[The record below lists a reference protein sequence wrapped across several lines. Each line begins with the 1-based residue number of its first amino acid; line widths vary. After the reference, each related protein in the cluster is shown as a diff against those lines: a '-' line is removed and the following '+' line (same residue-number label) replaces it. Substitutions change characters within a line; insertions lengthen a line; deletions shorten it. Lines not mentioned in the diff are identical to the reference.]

1 MRQRPEALDEHA
13 LRQALHGWGLADARL
28 TYAPVGFGDYHWIA
42 EPTGP
47 TGPTGPTDPS
57 RPASRAFITVVDLYA
72 KEAERPAAE
81 VAAGAPGAGRAT
93 ETAPPTHAA
102 LTPEATQA
110 TQATQAAPAPVTA
123 RAASSH
129 STRPATSHP
138 PHAASSH
145 PPHAASSHP
154 PHAASSHP
162 PHAASSHPP
171 HPAFT
176 TLRSALDTAA
186 ALRAG
191 PCGEAVVAPLPSADG
206 ERVRRVDARYA
217 VSVFPYE
224 SGVAGEFGRWRSAAE
239 RHRVLDLLATL
250 HRSPVPAGAVHLPP
264 HLSARGALERAL
276 ADVRGPWRGGPY
288 AEPAR
293 ALVLRGGDAL
303 RGRLAEFD
311 GLLAEVAGRGAA
323 PVVTHGEPHAG
334 NVLFAGDRPRLVD
347 WDTVGLAVPERDL
360 WLVAEGPADLDRY
373 ARASGREPDPA
384 ALALYAL
391 RWELEDVA
399 AYLDWFRA
407 PHERTADTEVAWAG
421 LSGTVR
427 ALLAR

>member
-110 TQATQAAPAPVTA
+110 AQAAPAPVTA
-123 RAASSH
+123 R
-129 STRPATSHP
+129 
-138 PHAASSH
+138 
-145 PPHAASSHP
+145 
-154 PHAASSHP
+154 
-162 PHAASSHPP
+162 AASSHPP

>member
-42 EPTGP
+42 ETTDPAGP
-47 TGPTGPTDPS
+47 TGPAEPN
-57 RPASRAFITVVDLYA
+57 RPAPRAFITVVDLYA
-72 KEAERPAAE
+72 KTGEQPAEE
-81 VAAGAPGAGRAT
+81 V
-93 ETAPPTHAA
+93 
-102 LTPEATQA
+102 
-110 TQATQAAPAPVTA
+110 
-123 RAASSH
+123 
-129 STRPATSHP
+129 SHP
-138 PHAASSH
+138 THAASSH
-145 PPHAASSHP
+145 PTHAASSHP
-154 PHAASSHP
+154 THAASCHP
-162 PHAASSHPP
+162 THAASCHPT

-176 TLRSALDTAA
+176 TLRSALSTAA

-191 PCGEAVVAPLPSADG
+191 PCGEAVVAPLPSAAG
-206 ERVRRVDARYA
+206 ELVRRVDARYA

-250 HRSPVPAGAVHLPP
+250 HRSPVPAGAVRLSP

-276 ADVRGPWRGGPY
+276 ADARRPWHGGPY

-334 NVLFAGDRPRLVD
+334 NVLFAEDRTRLVD

-421 LSGTVR
+421 LSGTVQ